1 MVATETIWP
10 TKPKI
15 FTIWPFK
22 KKFAAPW
29 FRVVGMEIRRP
40 VRLSRAEGGLDEG
53 VEKRS
58 DAGCVSEEE
67 LTGCVQI

>member
-1 MVATETIWP
+1 
-10 TKPKI
+10 
-15 FTIWPFK
+15 
-22 KKFAAPW
+22 
-29 FRVVGMEIRRP
+29 MEIRRP
-40 VRLSRAEGGLDEG
+40 VRPSRAEGGLDEG